1 LALVVEVVVCDLGHI
16 LRSTTTGTTGWL
28 VRIAAL
34 GLGLWVIAVASCDD
48 GLMTKG
54 SYCSQLVGPLCDR
67 EIACG
72 FGTASDRSG
81 CISAAQQECCGADNS
96 CGERAP
102 NAQAQ
107 ATLQQIIVDCSAA
120 LMTFDC
126 AQLQQGNAPLACG
139 GSAPSPPESPAP
151 APPALSS
158 RAAVGSV
165 AQVAGLYAT
174 AAIRQ

>member
-1 LALVVEVVVCDLGHI
+1 MI
-16 LRSTTTGTTGWL
+16 
-28 VRIAAL
+28 RIAAL
-34 GLGLWVIAVASCDD
+34 GLGLCVIDVASCDD
-48 GLMTKG
+48 GGLMTKG

-72 FGTASDRSG
+72 LGPASDRSG

-96 CGERAP
+96 CGDRAP
-102 NAQAQ
+102 DAQAQ
-107 ATLQQIIVDCSAA
+107 AALQQIIVECSAA

-126 AQLQQGNAPLACG
+126 AQLQQGNAPIACG
-139 GSAPSPPESPAP
+139 GSAAYPPESPAP

-165 AQVAGLYAT
+165 ARAAGDRAT
-174 AAIRQ
+174 ATIRE

>member
-1 LALVVEVVVCDLGHI
+1 MALVVEVDLCDLAHI
-16 LRSTTTGTTGWL
+16 LRSTGMPGWM
-28 VRIAAL
+28 VGIAAL
-34 GLGLWVIAVASCDD
+34 GLGLCVIDVASCGDG

-72 FGTASDRSG
+72 LGPASDRSG
-81 CISAAQQECCGADNS
+81 CISAAQQECCGASNS

-102 NAQAQ
+102 DAQAQ

-126 AQLQQGNAPLACG
+126 AQLSQGNAPIACG
-139 GSAPSPPESPAP
+139 GSAAYPPETPAP
-151 APPALSS
+151 VPPPPSS
-158 RAAVGSV
+158 RLAGGSV
-165 AQVAGLYAT
+165 ARAAGDRAT
-174 AAIRQ
+174 AAIHE